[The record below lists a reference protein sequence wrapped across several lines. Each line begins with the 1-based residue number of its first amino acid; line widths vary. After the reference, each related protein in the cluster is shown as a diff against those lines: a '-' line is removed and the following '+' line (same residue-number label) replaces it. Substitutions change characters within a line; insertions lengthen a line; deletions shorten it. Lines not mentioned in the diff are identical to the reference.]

1 VQNSGGIFTVF
12 NNNSRSK
19 FINIDFLNNIAHLH
33 TTPHMNLIKIF
44 AVLVLS
50 IFTINSALA
59 QKLSKAEKKR
69 LKKEL
74 KQYKKNPITYKKSK
88 EKTKLEIDNRDQ
100 IIIELT
106 EQLDQQN
113 AKLKRMQDT
122 LNVINKKY
130 RNLLAAGST
139 KVPDGTVY
147 AVQIGYFELLP
158 LEEFN
163 SRIRTVRAEKQDGGK
178 RYVIGY
184 FKNLNQAIKF
194 GDEIKTIGIDD
205 AFVSQYIN
213 GKRNMAFDAQ
223 DPD

>member
-1 VQNSGGIFTVF
+1 
-12 NNNSRSK
+12 
-19 FINIDFLNNIAHLH
+19 
-33 TTPHMNLIKIF
+33 MNLIKIF

-88 EKTKLEIDNRDQ
+88 EKIKLEIDNRDQ
-100 IIIELT
+100 IIVELT

-113 AKLKRMQDT
+113 AKLKRMQDS

-147 AVQIGYFELLP
+147 AVQIGYFELLQ

-213 GKRNMAFDAQ
+213 GKRNMAFDVL

>member
-1 VQNSGGIFTVF
+1 MF

-147 AVQIGYFELLP
+147 AVQIGYFELLQ

>member
-1 VQNSGGIFTVF
+1 
-12 NNNSRSK
+12 
-19 FINIDFLNNIAHLH
+19 
-33 TTPHMNLIKIF
+33 MNLIKIF

-88 EKTKLEIDNRDQ
+88 EKIKLEIDNRDQ
-100 IIIELT
+100 IIVELT

-113 AKLKRMQDT
+113 AKLKRMQDS

-147 AVQIGYFELLP
+147 AVQIGYFELLQ

-213 GKRNMAFDAQ
+213 GKGNMAFDAQ
-223 DPD
+223 DPV

>member
-147 AVQIGYFELLP
+147 AVQIGYFELLQ

>member
-1 VQNSGGIFTVF
+1 MQNSGGIFTVF

-147 AVQIGYFELLP
+147 AVQIGYFELLQ